1 MIRYQ
6 LSFSRGAG
14 RVGLRR
20 PAPRLGLRSNH
31 GHGAHPHQ
39 IVGAEARVNIQP
51 TRAPRRAEV
60 RVALRERW

>member
-6 LSFSRGAG
+6 LSFSTGAG

-31 GHGAHPHQ
+31 GQGAHPHQ
-39 IVGAEARVNIQP
+39 IVGAAAKVNIQP
-51 TRAPRRAEV
+51 NRATPRGV